1 MKLFCKQYSEN
12 GVPLIILHGLFGNQG
27 NWGQHAKFFAE
38 TYKVYGF
45 DHRNH
50 GRSEW
55 DNSMAYEEMANDVR
69 ETMQLYGIERA
80 HFIGHS
86 MGGKTAMQV
95 ALNWPHLVEKLIL
108 VDIAPVQYTG
118 HHTAVFAGLDI
129 LNLDLI
135 ENRADADEILA
146 EFIQEKGVRDF
157 LLANL
162 MKDEE
167 GNYSWRMNLDV
178 IRKDYAK
185 LSDALHSEKT
195 FDKRVLFVKGEKS
208 DYLLK
213 KYEKAI
219 FGLFPKAEIHEVKN
233 AGHWLHAEQP
243 EVFQSMVYKFLK
255 Q

>member
-55 DNSMAYEEMANDVR
+55 DNSMAYEDMANDVR
-69 ETMQLYGIERA
+69 ETMQLHGIEKA

-86 MGGKTAMQV
+86 MGGETAMQV
-95 ALNWPHLVEKLIL
+95 ALNWPHLVDKLVL
-108 VDIAPVQYTG
+108 VDIAPVQYQG

-146 EFIQEKGVRDF
+146 EHIVEKGVRDF
-157 LLANL
+157 LLTNL
-162 MKDEE
+162 MKDAE
-167 GNYSWRMNLDV
+167 GKYSWRMNLDV
-178 IRKDYAK
+178 IRKDYEK
-185 LSDALHSEKT
+185 LNDSIHSENT
-195 FDKRVLFVKGEKS
+195 FENRTLFVKGELS
-208 DYLLK
+208 DYVLQ

-219 FGLFPKAEIHEVKN
+219 FSLFPNADIQEVKD
-233 AGHWLHAEQP
+233 AGHWVHAQQP
-243 EVFQSMVYKFLK
+243 AAFQDLVDRFLK
-255 Q
+255 H